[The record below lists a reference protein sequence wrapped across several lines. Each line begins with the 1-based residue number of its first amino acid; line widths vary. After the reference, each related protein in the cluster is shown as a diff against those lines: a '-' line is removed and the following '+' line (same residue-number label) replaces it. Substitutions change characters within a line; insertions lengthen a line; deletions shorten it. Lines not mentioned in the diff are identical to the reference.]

1 MENKQNLSKQKTENH
16 TGKAK
21 NKAISAESSLS
32 DDLSKGDKSFT
43 DHTSTE
49 ADKGTGGKIKIKPY
63 NPKFATT
70 SKTDPSNGKLD
81 GEAFLSD
88 ELKKG
93 DKKFTDGT
101 AKDSDNHY
109 GKNHSSSK
117 GTKQPTIDSNLSTVT
132 GKPKLMTTKPSIKG
146 KSTPSNGKLDQED
159 SLSDS
164 FTYLMNF
171 GQFVNEAYD
180 EDEEDLEDSEEDKDD
195 KKDSDKE
202 EE

>member
-1 MENKQNLSKQKTENH
+1 M
-16 TGKAK
+16 
-21 NKAISAESSLS
+21 
-32 DDLSKGDKSFT
+32 
-43 DHTSTE
+43 
-49 ADKGTGGKIKIKPY
+49 
-63 NPKFATT
+63 
-70 SKTDPSNGKLD
+70 
-81 GEAFLSD
+81 
-88 ELKKG
+88 KKG

-180 EDEEDLEDSEEDKDD
+180 EDEEDLEDSEDDKDD